1 MPTLTDLSTIRDLC
15 ARYDFALSKG
25 FGQNFIINPG
35 ICPRIAE
42 AAGIGPG
49 WGALEVGPGIGVLTE
64 QLCKRADKV
73 VSIEVDKRLP
83 PLLEETMAG
92 YDNFKLVLN
101 DVLKVDLKALLA
113 EEFGDKPVA
122 VCANLPY
129 YITSPILMRLLE
141 EKLPIRNI
149 TVMVQKEAAQRLCAA
164 PGTRDA
170 GAISYAVA
178 YYAEPKLLFS
188 VQPGSFYPAPKV
200 TSAVIRLDVRKT
212 PAVQVPNGDEAAFFA
227 LIRAA
232 FSQRRKTAANAIA
245 NGLHLPKA
253 QVLTALQSAGLDER
267 ARPEQLTLE
276 DYCALQKLRFN
287 DRLNCTF
294 DIAIY
299 QNDWNIPKLLLQP
312 IVENS
317 IRHGIEPCT
326 HPCLIEIKISELD
339 EEALLITISDNGT
352 GFDIGQ
358 LEEGGIGIR
367 NVKERLSSYS
377 PESTMEIQSSIGNG
391 TCTTIKLKKVTE
403 AVNS

>member
-35 ICPRIAE
+35 ICPRIADE
-42 AAGIGPG
+42 AGIGPG

-64 QLCKRADKV
+64 QLCKRADNV

-83 PLLEETMAG
+83 PLLEETMAD
-92 YDNFKLVLN
+92 YDNFKLILN

-113 EEFGDKPVA
+113 EEFGGKPVA

-200 TSAVIRLDVRKT
+200 TSAVVRMEIRPQ
-212 PAVQVPNGDEAAFFA
+212 PAVQVEDEEGYFA
-227 LIRAA
+227 LVRAA
-232 FSQRRKTAANAIA
+232 FGQRRKTAANAIA
-245 NGLHLPKA
+245 SGLGMPKDA
-253 QVLTALQSAGLDER
+253 VTAAIEAAGFDAR
-267 ARPEQLTLE
+267 IRPEALTLE
-276 DYCALQKLRFN
+276 DFAKIQQALAR
-287 DRLNCTF
+287 
-294 DIAIY
+294 
-299 QNDWNIPKLLLQP
+299 
-312 IVENS
+312 
-317 IRHGIEPCT
+317 
-326 HPCLIEIKISELD
+326 
-339 EEALLITISDNGT
+339 
-352 GFDIGQ
+352 
-358 LEEGGIGIR
+358 
-367 NVKERLSSYS
+367 
-377 PESTMEIQSSIGNG
+377 
-391 TCTTIKLKKVTE
+391 
-403 AVNS
+403 